1 MVFGD
6 LELGNEDFPAMNLTC
21 LTIAL
26 TLTLA
31 AADEDLKALPV
42 HGETPPYRLVY
53 ESLLKQA
60 HAALDRR
67 QAAFEQLST
76 PERISV
82 WQRERREFFVR
93 QLGGLPERTP
103 IKGEVV
109 GKLAGEGFRIEKVI
123 YESRPRHH
131 VTALLYLPEGQP
143 PFPAVMVG
151 CGHSRT
157 AKASDYNQKMCTL
170 LARNGIAAFCYDPIG
185 QGERSQ
191 MLAADGQPK
200 HAGTTT
206 EHFLLGVGSIL
217 VGTNTAQY
225 RIWDAMRAIDYLAT
239 RPEIDAERIGAT
251 GCSGGGTESSYLMAL
266 DDRVRSAAPACYIT
280 TFRRLLDTI
289 GPQDAEQNIF
299 GQLSFGMDQPDY
311 LLMRAA
317 KPTLICATT
326 EDFFDIQGSW
336 DALRQAKRIYA
347 RLGFPERV
355 DLVEADG
362 KHGLG
367 PVGRKAMVE
376 WMRRWLLGQDGSI
389 IEVDLPIRSEQEL
402 QCIPRGQVL
411 LLADERSVYDLNAER
426 EQELAKARG
435 ETWKGVAPDEARK
448 QVRKIAAIRPLAE
461 LPAAKPR
468 VVGSLERNGYR
479 IDKLLLEAEHVPPL
493 AALLFVPAKPAS
505 EAVLYI
511 HGQGKH
517 VDAAPGGPIEQ
528 LVRKG
533 SLVLAID
540 VRGLGE
546 MAGGPPNE
554 LLGAAWKEFYLAY
567 LLGQSLVGLRAE
579 DVLSTARFLSS
590 YESGGKPRRVRL
602 VAIGEATVPALHAAA
617 LEPQLFAAAHLK
629 DSMQPW
635 AEIARGGEA
644 AGQLTSAVHGALE
657 FYDWP
662 DLRRLCAGAEVTFEA
677 PAGKP

>member
-1 MVFGD
+1 
-6 LELGNEDFPAMNLTC
+6 MNLC
-21 LTIAL
+21 CM
-26 TLTLA
+26 TLVVAMSFA
-31 AADEDLKALPV
+31 ASDDELKVLSAD
-42 HGETPPYRLVY
+42 GEMPPSNFVY

-67 QAAFEQLST
+67 QAAFEQLT
-76 PERISV
+76 TRERIAA

-93 QLGGLPERTP
+93 QLGGFPERTP
-103 IKGEVV
+103 IEGEVV
-109 GKLAGEGFRIEKVI
+109 GTLEGDGFRIEKVI

-131 VTALLYLPEGQP
+131 VTASLYLPEGKG
-143 PFPAVMVG
+143 PFPAVLVG

-157 AKASDYNQKMCTL
+157 AKASDYNQKMCIL

-191 MLAADGQPK
+191 MLTAEGKPMHD
-200 HAGTTT
+200 GTTT
-206 EHFLLGVGSIL
+206 EHFLVGVGSIL

-225 RIWDAMRAIDYLAT
+225 RIWDGMRAIDYLAT

-266 DDRVRSAAPACYIT
+266 DDRVRCAAPACYIT

-299 GQLSFGMDQPDY
+299 GQVAFGLDQPDY

-347 RLGFPERV
+347 RLGLPERV

-376 WMRRWLLGQDGSI
+376 WMRRWLSGKDDSI
-389 IEVDLPIRSEQEL
+389 VEADIPIRSEQEL
-402 QCIPRGQVL
+402 QCTPRGQVL

-426 EQELAKARG
+426 EQVLAKARSAA
-435 ETWKGVAPDEARK
+435 WKGVAPDGARK
-448 QVRKIAAIRPLAE
+448 QVRKLAAIRPLAE
-461 LPAAKPR
+461 IPVVKPR
-468 VVGSLERNGYR
+468 TVGAIQGDGYR
-479 IDKLLLEAEHVPPL
+479 IEKLALEAEHAPPL
-493 AALLFVPAKPAS
+493 AALLFVPAKPAA
-505 EAVLYI
+505 ETVLYI

-517 VDAAPGGPIEQ
+517 VDAAPGGLIER
-528 LVRKG
+528 LVLQG

-540 VRGLGE
+540 VRGVGE
-546 MAGGPPNE
+546 TAPSAPNE
-554 LLGAAWKEFYLAY
+554 LLGAAWKESYMAY

-579 DVLSTARFLSS
+579 DVLSSARFLASH
-590 YESGGKPRRVRL
+590 ESGSKPRRVRL
-602 VAIGEATVPALHAAA
+602 AASGEATVPALHAVA
-617 LEPQLFAAAHLK
+617 LEPQLFAAAGLK
-629 DSMQPW
+629 EAMQSW
-635 AEIARGGEA
+635 AEIARGGDP
-644 AGQLTSAVHGALE
+644 AGQLTSAVHGALAV
-657 FYDWP
+657 YDWP
-662 DLRRLCAGAEVTFEA
+662 DLRRLCAGVEVAFEA
-677 PAGKP
+677 PANP